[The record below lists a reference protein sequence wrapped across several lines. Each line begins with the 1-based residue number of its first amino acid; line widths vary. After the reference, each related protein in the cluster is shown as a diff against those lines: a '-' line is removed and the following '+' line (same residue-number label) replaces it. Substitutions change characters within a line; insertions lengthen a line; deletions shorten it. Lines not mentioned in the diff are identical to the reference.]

1 VTPGRTEPGAARRI
15 FGSGP
20 AGTLASIALLVVAAF
35 LQRRLDWPA
44 LGLPHGA
51 RLWVLAAGLLATI
64 VLVAWSVRSLPVDSR
79 GRELC
84 TSGAFARLRHP
95 LYAAFLLFFCPALAI
110 YLDHTIYIAWAVAL
124 HPVWHAVIRGEEAL
138 MAKQFGDEWERYA
151 ARTGRFIPRV
161 GSRPARARP

>member
-1 VTPGRTEPGAARRI
+1 VTPGGIEPGAVRRI

-20 AGTLASIALLVVAAF
+20 AGTLASIALLLVAAF
-35 LQRRLDWPA
+35 LQRRLDWPG
-44 LGLPHGA
+44 LGLPHGL
-51 RLWVLAAGLLATI
+51 RLSVLSAGILATI

-84 TSGAFARLRHP
+84 TSGPFARLRHP

-110 YLDHTIYIAWAVAL
+110 YLDHGVYIAWAVAL

-138 MAKQFGDEWERYA
+138 MASQFGDEWHRYA

-161 GSRPARARP
+161 GSRPPPARP